1 MKRNMV
7 TLREANTLAEKQSP
21 QVEHLDSEDAFGF
34 KGAVRIHMEK
44 LLGLFRRHMRGTRS
58 NKENSLERAMS
69 CVQTFIRF
77 TKRPIWLWTKE
88 DLPAFLEHKNETIA
102 GGASTQT
109 QAGYITYLRIL
120 QNFLMNDLGLRNEIH
135 QKFGVQLQEWVDPTN
150 SIVIKSKRNKRK
162 KLTHALS
169 DDEFTML
176 MDEFSAAIEL
186 AFQSNSKARYPLA
199 RDKVMTLVAYSYA
212 LRVSELVNLHLT
224 NFRPDKRYPQFKQFA
239 SVDLIGKGDYEGS
252 THALDPSIA
261 EVMEWYL
268 EFIRPAF
275 QDQDTE
281 DLDLVFYSQQG
292 GPVTDEQFRRRLLE
306 IGQQAGIKKRVTPHM
321 LRRTNATD
329 SMDLLGPVGTQKN
342 IRHKNVATTYD
353 SYYRP
358 DPNDYGRDL
367 SNAIGRVA
375 ALRGRKPSENEE

>member
-120 QNFLMNDLGLRNEIH
+120 QNFLMTDLGLRNEIH

-186 AFQSNSKARYPLA
+186 AFQSNSKARYPTA
-199 RDKVMTLVAYSYA
+199 
-212 LRVSELVNLHLT
+212 
-224 NFRPDKRYPQFKQFA
+224 
-239 SVDLIGKGDYEGS
+239 
-252 THALDPSIA
+252 
-261 EVMEWYL
+261 
-268 EFIRPAF
+268 
-275 QDQDTE
+275 
-281 DLDLVFYSQQG
+281 
-292 GPVTDEQFRRRLLE
+292 
-306 IGQQAGIKKRVTPHM
+306 
-321 LRRTNATD
+321 
-329 SMDLLGPVGTQKN
+329 
-342 IRHKNVATTYD
+342 
-353 SYYRP
+353 
-358 DPNDYGRDL
+358 
-367 SNAIGRVA
+367 
-375 ALRGRKPSENEE
+375 